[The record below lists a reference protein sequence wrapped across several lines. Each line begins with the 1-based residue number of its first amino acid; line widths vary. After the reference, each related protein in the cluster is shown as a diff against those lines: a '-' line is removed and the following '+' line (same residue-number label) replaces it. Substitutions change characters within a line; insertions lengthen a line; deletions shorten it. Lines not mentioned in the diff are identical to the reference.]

1 MNRPVVRTLNRLL
14 ALCHASELGF
24 LVTASNVDNRAVKA
38 LLHSYASQRARF
50 AEELAQAVHQ
60 MGGTPTRRP
69 LWLGRFHR
77 GWIGLKTALISE
89 VEAVERVALAEAVR
103 GEQAAERRYR
113 QALEADLGPAEPLVR
128 AQLEAIQE
136 ARRLLAQLC
145 GQEDRRLV
153 MRLFDREEELAQA
166 QRVLAQ
172 RGFDTE
178 QVRVMA
184 AAELL
189 EETPRPHPPHVP
201 GDMAWTGAGLGML
214 AGAVVGGVAAFSA
227 SLATPG
233 GLPGT
238 WLVVIPLLGLLAGGF
253 IGGLLAFLLGWG
265 SLEQDRFL
273 YEQSRRRGWALL
285 LLEAS
290 PERATEAAQI
300 MQGINAAAR
309 AR

>member
-38 LLHSYASQRARF
+38 LLHSYADQRARF
-50 AEELAQAVHQ
+50 AEELAQAIRG

-77 GWIGLKTALISE
+77 GWIGLKTALMSE
-89 VEAVERVALAEAVR
+89 PEAVENVALAEAIR
-103 GEQAAERRYR
+103 GEREAERRYR
-113 QALEADLGPAEPLVR
+113 QALETDLGPAEPLVR
-128 AQLEAIQE
+128 AHLEAIQE
-136 ARRLLAQLC
+136 ARGLLTQLC
-145 GQEDRRLV
+145 GREGRRLV
-153 MRLFDREEELAQA
+153 MRLFDREEDLAQA
-166 QRVLAQ
+166 RTVLAQ
-172 RGFDTE
+172 RGFGSE

-184 AAELL
+184 AADLL
-189 EETPRPHPPHVP
+189 EETPRPHPPNVP
-201 GDMAWTGAGLGML
+201 ADMAWAGAVLGML
-214 AGAVVGGVAAFSA
+214 TGAVVGGIAALSA

-233 GLPGT
+233 GLPIT
-238 WLVVIPLLGLLAGGF
+238 WLVAIPLLGLLAGGF
-253 IGGLLAFLLGWG
+253 IGGLLALLLGWG

-273 YEQSRRRGWALL
+273 YEQSQRRGWALL

-290 PERATEAAQI
+290 PERAMEAAQI

-309 AR
+309 AQ